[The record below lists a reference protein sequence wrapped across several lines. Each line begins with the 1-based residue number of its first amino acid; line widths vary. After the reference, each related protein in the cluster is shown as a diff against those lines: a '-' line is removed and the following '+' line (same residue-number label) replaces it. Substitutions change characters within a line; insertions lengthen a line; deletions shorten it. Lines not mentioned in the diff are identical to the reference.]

1 MRELMALAVFLGLSV
16 TANAQP
22 VFKCPPGP
30 FECVPW
36 GGGGGDPAPPPPPFF
51 EVQPKFIHPESFQGY
66 VARGDGS
73 TLQISEEA
81 VPDEIRD
88 AVESYRDTMDP
99 AKLYL
104 IPDHGVQA
112 GNGSGYLIFNGI
124 GSE

>member
-1 MRELMALAVFLGLSV
+1 MSNFDCQL
-16 TANAQP
+16 T
-22 VFKCPPGP
+22 
-30 FECVPW
+30 
-36 GGGGGDPAPPPPPFF
+36 GDFRTPH
-51 EVQPKFIHPESFQGY
+51 QFINPDSFQGY

-81 VPDEIRD
+81 VPDAIRD
-88 AVESYRDTMDP
+88 AVKSYRDTMDP